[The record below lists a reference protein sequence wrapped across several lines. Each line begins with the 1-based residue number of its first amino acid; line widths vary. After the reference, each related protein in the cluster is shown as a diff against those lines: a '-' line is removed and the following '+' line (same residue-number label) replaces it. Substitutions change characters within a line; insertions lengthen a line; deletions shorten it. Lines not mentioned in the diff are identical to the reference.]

1 MPLLQKGFYF
11 VLWRQLMA
19 KKTKWIYVGSYSR
32 AFCSECSI
40 KDITGLQYFKKAC
53 EATTGKKLKNEQAEK
68 LLAKMY
74 KAEHS
79 PIRCRMFFIEIKNVP
94 TFVANHFVRHKVGV
108 EFFCLS
114 HRSDRTGV
122 KDELS
127 NRLTPTNFAML
138 INAQALIN
146 MARKRLCNK
155 ASRETCEVMG
165 LIKDTMGAVDPELAY
180 RMVPDCEYRG
190 YCHEI
195 QPCGRVNNGN
205 IDN

>member
-1 MPLLQKGFYF
+1 MKQ
-11 VLWRQLMA
+11 A
-19 KKTKWIYVGSYSR
+19 KKDKIIKCETDYRG
-32 AFCSECSI
+32 FCVTCNI
-40 KDITGLQYFKKAC
+40 KDISGLEYFKKAC
-53 EATTGKKLKNEQAEK
+53 EATTGKRLKKEQTEN
-68 LLAKMY
+68 LLKKMY

-79 PIRCRMFFIEIKNVP
+79 PIRCRIFFIEIKNVP
-94 TFVANHFVRHKVGV
+94 TFVCNHFVRHKVGV

-165 LIKDTMGAVDPELAY
+165 LIKDTMEAVDSELAY

-195 QPCGRVNNGN
+195 QPCGRVNNGDT
-205 IDN
+205 DN